1 MVRPFPPPRLRPGGH
16 HRLTPLAG
24 RAVAPYGRTGP
35 PLTPAGAGSRT
46 STTTSSRRSRDHPFP
61 LGEPSDPGGPALLDS
76 ALHAIGLGAFVTDTE
91 RLQLPYS
98 WRGVRLH
105 SSGASVLRGR
115 LAPAG
120 VSGVAITLT
129 DGTGAPVASVD
140 ELSLR
145 PFAVD
150 GLAGDHLDSLFQ
162 VDWTQLRP
170 ADSPSASWAVLGEV
184 TGRAEIS
191 ETVRAHPDLA
201 ALAEDEVPDLV
212 FAPVP
217 PAASPAAVTRRAL
230 TLVCSWLADDRFA
243 SAQLVF
249 VTSGAVAAGPDED
262 VPDLTGAPVWGLVR
276 AAQSEH
282 PGRFVLLDTDA
293 GTGTDTGTDGGIDW
307 AGAAAHTLSGA
318 VATGEPQLALRAGHL
333 LIPRLVRA
341 RPGAGERPDFGTG
354 PVLVTGASGTL
365 GGLVAR
371 HLVAEHRVRHLVL
384 VSRRGQVGALHEE
397 LTGFG
402 ARVDAVACDVA
413 DRDAVAALLAE
424 HPVTAVVHAAG
435 VLDDGVI
442 ESLTPERVDTVF
454 RPKADA
460 AWHLHELTRG
470 LGLSACVLFSS
481 AAGILSSPGQG
492 NYAAANAFVDAL
504 AHHRRAAGLPA
515 TSLAWGLW
523 ETASAMTGDMAETDV
538 ARLSRSG
545 VVGLSQEQG
554 LALFDLG
561 CAADDAVLVPV
572 RLDLG
577 ALRGGPDEVPPLLRG
592 LVRPRAAKAAAVS
605 EEPLARRLAGLTE
618 KEQEEE
624 LLLFVRDQ
632 TAAVLGYAPE
642 ELDVS
647 GVLAQLGQDSLTA
660 LQLRNR
666 LAGAS
671 RLRLP
676 ATVVF
681 DQPTGPALAAYLRRE
696 LAAGAGA
703 GTREETPAAS
713 TGLAVEDTLI
723 GLYRQAC
730 ELGLYDQGWQMV
742 NAAALVRPVFE
753 KPEEVPALPPV
764 TLATGPGT
772 PLLCF
777 PPSMAPS
784 GPHYF
789 GRFAP
794 VFAGERDVTVLP
806 HPGFAPRERLPA
818 TRDAVVEFQAE
829 AVKRQA
835 GDRPFVLLGY
845 SSGGWM
851 ANAVAAWLER
861 QGNAPKAVVLLDTY
875 TATTSFEDR
884 LEEALRRRAANSDA
898 FELMT
903 GAQLT
908 GQVGYLRVFD
918 DWKPEPI
925 DTPTLYV
932 HATFPP
938 GETQAPQTEDDW
950 CPQWPLPHESADVPG
965 DHFTIMDVHSEST
978 ARAVRT
984 WLADAPITENSP

>member
-1 MVRPFPPPRLRPGGH
+1 M
-16 HRLTPLAG
+16 
-24 RAVAPYGRTGP
+24 
-35 PLTPAGAGSRT
+35 
-46 STTTSSRRSRDHPFP
+46 
-61 LGEPSDPGGPALLDS
+61 
-76 ALHAIGLGAFVTDTE
+76 TDAE

-145 PFAVD
+145 PLAVD

-262 VPDLTGAPVWGLVR
+262 VPGLADATVWGLIR
-276 AAQSEH
+276 SAQSEN
-282 PGRFVLLDTDA
+282 PDRFVLIDVDGRDTSRQA
-293 GTGTDTGTDGGIDW
+293 LP
-307 AGAAAHTLSGA
+307 AALAAS
-318 VATGEPQLALRAGHL
+318 EPQLAVRTGDVRV
-333 LIPRLVRA
+333 PRLA
-341 RPGAGERPDFGTG
+341 RTRPSGTDSGIEFAPGGT
-354 PVLVTGASGTL
+354 VLVTGATGMI
-365 GGLVAR
+365 GGLVTR
-371 HLVAEHRVRHLVL
+371 HLVTEHGVRHLVL
-384 VSRRGQVGALHEE
+384 TSRSGAAAPGAGDLHAE
-397 LTGFG
+397 LTGLG
-402 ARVDAVACDVA
+402 AHVTLAACDVTDPGALA
-413 DRDAVAALLAE
+413 DLLAAVPPE
-424 HPVTAVVHAAG
+424 HPLTGVVHSAG
-435 VLDDGVI
+435 VLDDATIG
-442 ESLTPERVDTVF
+442 SLTPERIDTVF
-454 RPKADA
+454 RPKVDA

-671 RLRLP
+671 GLRLP

-723 GLYRQAC
+723 GLYRQVC